1 MKYVKQVKAKLYF
14 ERGIPTKLR
23 SVAGKANFSRPLKLD
38 AATADEQQILE
49 ARIEAQRMYDLYL
62 KTLENTSA
70 DAYADNEIEALA
82 AEVLRRNRG
91 AAGQYA
97 PHMLGPKL
105 QENDPDLAELS
116 QVLTGQDYATLAVPE
131 YLSQYLRWHQDG
143 DLDEEGKLTRS
154 LTAQEEAVIR
164 AWEAVQKVAAKKP
177 RTLYKC
183 WDEYLIWRGVDVN
196 TRAGKRSNGR
206 WRKFAQHMPDV
217 VLNEDTP
224 NALEQALDAFQ
235 EAEIS
240 KGNKISSIQRDTNEF
255 IACFRWTSKEYRLN
269 WRPIKSKLSASKQMQ
284 NEATKQKQTLTR
296 DEQSL
301 LLTNTLEANTPLAA
315 ALLVLFQGGGMATE
329 IARLRV
335 EEDLWLDH
343 EFPFIA
349 FLGGWNRAT
358 KNEDRPRYIPVVF
371 GLELIR
377 NKLPEAIELLAKQS
391 EPSQTLTQQ
400 LQKMLLPASKQR
412 HFTSHCLRHTF
423 RLNAQNV
430 LANSMATMA
439 IAGWSGEKTNKIAM
453 QYGAEGFSHSES
465 LRALHQ
471 EQRKIFAHLIKQ
483 EQEYK
488 GVSANVLPFSGD
500 KNK

>member
-14 ERGIPTKLR
+14 ERGIPLRLR
-23 SVAGKANFSRPLKLD
+23 SVAGTANFSRPLRLD
-38 AATADEQQILE
+38 AATATEQQILE

-82 AEVLRRNRG
+82 ADVLRRNK
-91 AAGQYA
+91 ATAGQYA
-97 PHMLGPKL
+97 PHMVGPKL
-105 QENDPDLAELS
+105 QENDAGLAELPLA
-116 QVLTGQDYATLAVPE
+116 LTGQDYATLAVPE
-131 YLSQYLRWHQDG
+131 YLNQYLQWHQEG
-143 DLDEEGKLTRS
+143 ELDDEGKLTRS

-177 RTLYKC
+177 RTLYKS
-183 WDEYLIWRGVDVN
+183 WDEYLVWRGEDVN
-196 TRAGKRSNGR
+196 ARAGKRSNGR
-206 WRKFAQHMPDV
+206 WKKFAQHMPDV
-217 VLNEDTP
+217 VLNDDTP
-224 NALEQALDAFQ
+224 KALEQALDTFQ
-235 EAEIS
+235 EAEKH

-255 IACFRWTSKEYRLN
+255 IACFNWINQEYRLN
-269 WRPIKSKLSASKQMQ
+269 WRPVKSKLSASKKTQ
-284 NEATKQKQTLTR
+284 NEETKQKLTLTR
-296 DEQSL
+296 DEQSQ
-301 LLTNTLEANTPLAA
+301 LLTNALEANTPLAA
-315 ALLVLFQGGGMATE
+315 ALLLLFQAGGMATE
-329 IARLRV
+329 IARLRI
-335 EEDLWLDH
+335 EEDLWLNH
-343 EFPFIA
+343 EYPFVA

-358 KNEDRPRYIPVVF
+358 KNEERPRYIPIVF

-377 NKLPEAIELLAKQS
+377 DKLPEAIELLAKQS
-391 EPSQTLTQQ
+391 EPSQTLTQE

-439 IAGWSGEKTNKIAM
+439 IAGWSGEKTNKIAI

-483 EQEYK
+483 EQEFN
-488 GVSANVLPFSGD
+488 GDNTNVLPFSGD
-500 KNK
+500 KSR

>member
-1 MKYVKQVKAKLYF
+1 MKYVKQLKAKLYF
-14 ERGIPTKLR
+14 QRGIPLRLR
-23 SVAGKANFSRPLKLD
+23 SVAGKANFSRPLGLD
-38 AATADEQQILE
+38 AATAGEQQILE

-82 AEVLRRNRG
+82 ADVPRRSK
-91 AAGQYA
+91 ATAGQYA

-105 QENDPDLAELS
+105 QENDPDLAELP

-131 YLSQYLRWHQDG
+131 YLNQYLQWHQDG
-143 DLDEEGKLTRS
+143 ELDDEGKLTRS
-154 LTAQEEAVIR
+154 LTAQEEAVIC
-164 AWEAVQKVAAKKP
+164 AWEAVQKVAVKKP
-177 RTLYKC
+177 RTLY
-183 WDEYLIWRGVDVN
+183 
-196 TRAGKRSNGR
+196 
-206 WRKFAQHMPDV
+206 
-217 VLNEDTP
+217 
-224 NALEQALDAFQ
+224 
-235 EAEIS
+235 
-240 KGNKISSIQRDTNEF
+240 ISSIQRDTNEF
-255 IACFRWTSKEYRLN
+255 IACFNWINQEYRLN
-269 WRPIKSKLSASKQMQ
+269 WRPVKSKLSASKKTQ
-284 NEATKQKQTLTR
+284 NKETKQKLTLAR
-296 DEQSL
+296 DEQSQ
-301 LLTNTLEANTPLAA
+301 LLTNGLEANTPLAA
-315 ALLVLFQGGGMATE
+315 ALLVLFQAGGMATE

-335 EEDLWLDH
+335 EEDLWLNH
-343 EFPFIA
+343 EFPFVA
-349 FLGGWNRAT
+349 FLGGWNRDT
-358 KNEDRPRYIPVVF
+358 KNEERPRYIPIVF

-377 NKLPEAIELLAKQS
+377 DKLPEAIELLAKQS
-391 EPSQTLTQQ
+391 EPSQTLTQE

-483 EQEYK
+483 EQQYK
-488 GVSANVLPFSGD
+488 GDNSNVLPFSGD
-500 KNK
+500 KSQ

>member
-1 MKYVKQVKAKLYF
+1 VKKLKAKLYF
-14 ERGIPTKLR
+14 NRGIPLRLR
-23 SVAGKANFSRPLKLD
+23 SVAGKAMFSRPLELD
-38 AATADEQQILE
+38 AAIATEQQILE
-49 ARIEAQRMYDLYL
+49 ARREAQRMYDLYL

-70 DAYADNEIEALA
+70 DAYADNEIRALA
-82 AEVLRRNRG
+82 ADVLRRNK
-91 AAGQYA
+91 ATAGQYA

-105 QENDPDLAELS
+105 QENDADLAELP
-116 QVLTGQDYATLAVPE
+116 QVLTGQNYATLAVPE
-131 YLSQYLRWHQDG
+131 YLNQYLRWHQD
-143 DLDEEGKLTRS
+143 DELDEEGKLTRG

-164 AWEAVQKVAAKKP
+164 AWEVVQKVAAKKP

-183 WDEYLIWRGVDVN
+183 WDEYLVWRGVDAT
-196 TRAGKRSNGR
+196 TREGKRSNGR
-206 WRKFAQHMPDV
+206 WKKFAQHMPDV

-224 NALEQALDAFQ
+224 KALEQALDTFQ
-235 EAEIS
+235 EAEQH

-255 IACFRWTSKEYRLN
+255 VACFNWINQEFRLN
-269 WRPIKSKLSASKQMQ
+269 WRPVKSKLSASKKTQ
-284 NEATKQKQTLTR
+284 NEETKQKLSLAR

-301 LLTNTLEANTPLAA
+301 LLTSALEANTPLAA
-315 ALLVLFQGGGMATE
+315 ALLVLFQGGGRATE

-335 EEDLWLDH
+335 EEDLWLNH
-343 EFPFIA
+343 EFPFVV

-358 KNEDRPRYIPVVF
+358 KNEDRPRYIPIVF

-377 NKLPEAIELLAKQS
+377 DKLPEAIELLAKQS
-391 EPSQTLTQQ
+391 EPSQTLTQE

-412 HFTSHCLRHTF
+412 HFTSYCLRHTF

-483 EQEYK
+483 EQEQEFK
-488 GVSANVLPFSGD
+488 GDNTNVLPFSGD
-500 KNK
+500 KK

>member
-1 MKYVKQVKAKLYF
+1 M
-14 ERGIPTKLR
+14 
-23 SVAGKANFSRPLKLD
+23 AGKAMFSRPLGLD

-82 AEVLRRNRG
+82 ADVLRRNKA

-105 QENDPDLAELS
+105 QENDPLLS
-116 QVLTGQDYATLAVPE
+116 QVDWEISRQTYASLAVPE
-131 YLSQYLRWHQDG
+131 HTELMIKLH
-143 DLDEEGKLTRS
+143 EEGSLKTTLSEDKELIHTPTRK
-154 LTAQEEAVIR
+154 LTAQEEAVQR
-164 AWEAVQKVAAKKP
+164 AWEAVQKVATKKP

-183 WDEYLIWRGVDVN
+183 WDEYLIWRGVDAT
-196 TRAGKRSNGR
+196 TREGKRSNGR
-206 WRKFAQHMPDV
+206 WKKFAQHMPDV

-224 NALEQALDAFQ
+224 KALEQALDTFQ
-235 EAEIS
+235 EAEVH
-240 KGNKISSIQRDTNEF
+240 KGNKKSSIQRDTNEF
-255 IACFRWTSKEYRLN
+255 IACFNWINQEFRLN
-269 WRPIKSKLSASKQMQ
+269 WRPVKSKLSRSKKTQ
-284 NEATKQKQTLTR
+284 NEETKQKLTLTR
-296 DEQSL
+296 DEQSQ
-301 LLTNTLEANTPLAA
+301 LLTNALETNTPLAA
-315 ALLVLFQGGGMATE
+315 ALLVLFQAGGMATE

-335 EEDLWLDH
+335 EEDLWLNH
-343 EFPFIA
+343 EFPFVA

-358 KNEDRPRYIPVVF
+358 KNEDRPRYIPIVF
-371 GLELIR
+371 GLDLIR
-377 NKLPEAIELLAKQS
+377 DKLPEAIEVLAKRS
-391 EPSQTLTQQ
+391 EPSSTLTRE
-400 LQKMLLPASKQR
+400 LQKMLLPDSKQR

-439 IAGWSGEKTNKIAM
+439 IAGWSGEKTNKIAA

-465 LRALHQ
+465 LKALHT
-471 EQRKIFAHLIKQ
+471 EQRRIFAHLIKQ

-488 GVSANVLPFSGD
+488 GVSANVLSFSGD
-500 KNK
+500 KN

>member
-1 MKYVKQVKAKLYF
+1 MKYVKKLKAKLYF
-14 ERGIPTKLR
+14 NRGIPLRLR
-23 SVAGKANFSRPLKLD
+23 SVAGKAMFSRPLGLD
-38 AATADEQQILE
+38 AASATEQQILE
-49 ARIEAQRMYDLYL
+49 ARIEAQRMYELFL

-70 DAYADNEIEALA
+70 DAYAENEIEALA
-82 AEVLRRNRG
+82 ADVLRRNKTT
-91 AAGQYA
+91 AGQYA

-105 QENDPDLAELS
+105 QENDADLAGLPLA
-116 QVLTGQDYATLAVPE
+116 LTGQDHATLAVPE
-131 YLSQYLRWHQDG
+131 YLNQYLRWHQDG
-143 DLDEEGKLTRS
+143 DLDQEGKLTRS

-164 AWEAVQKVAAKKP
+164 AWEAVQKVSTKKP

-183 WDEYLIWRGVDVN
+183 WDEYLIWRGEDVN

-206 WRKFAQHMPDV
+206 WKKFAQHMPDV

-224 NALEQALDAFQ
+224 KALEQALDTFQ
-235 EAEIS
+235 EAEQH

-255 IACFRWTSKEYRLN
+255 IACFNWINQEFRLN
-269 WRPIKSKLSASKQMQ
+269 WRPVKSKLSASKKTQ
-284 NEATKQKQTLTR
+284 NEETKQKLTLTR

-301 LLTNTLEANTPLAA
+301 LLKNALEANTPLAA
-315 ALLVLFQGGGMATE
+315 ALLVLFQAGGMATE

-335 EEDLWLDH
+335 EEDLWLNH
-343 EFPFIA
+343 EFPFVA

-377 NKLPEAIELLAKQS
+377 DKLPAAIELLAKQS
-391 EPSQTLTQQ
+391 EPSQTLTQE

-471 EQRKIFAHLIKQ
+471 EQKKIFAHLIKQ
-483 EQEYK
+483 EQEFK
-488 GVSANVLPFSGD
+488 GDNTNVLPFSGD
-500 KNK
+500 KK